1 MLVAHSEALA
11 RTQICATL
19 KKMKKLELERL
30 TLNDLL
36 SLIDYAYLK
45 PNGNVKEFLE
55 FLKVAQEHP
64 FRAICIPPSLIRKAI
79 KEGYNKKIVG
89 VIDFPFGYSTTLTKV
104 FALEELISLGVEE
117 VDIPLNFVWL
127 KSKDIKS
134 LEKELSLFRKV
145 GEGVI
150 LKGIIESPVLTKEE
164 IELGVKL
171 LIDAGFEFV
180 KTSSGFSGKLTTLEE
195 VNTIKKYAEN
205 KIKIKASG
213 GIRSLE
219 QVLKFI
225 SNGADLIGTS
235 YGLQIVSEFMQSKG
249 QKSKALDYVEAYI
262 DGSCLGN
269 PGPGGYAVI
278 LKEGDKETVL
288 VGGEPN
294 TTNNRMELMA
304 LISALSH
311 FKEPKKIKIYT
322 DSEYLVK
329 GATEW
334 LSKWKLHSF
343 KTSEGTPVK
352 NEDLWKEIDRLLSFH
367 DVTFEKVKAHSGIL
381 WNEKVDK
388 LAREQAQKWQKER
401 F

>member
-1 MLVAHSEALA
+1 M
-11 RTQICATL
+11 
-19 KKMKKLELERL
+19 
-30 TLNDLL
+30 
-36 SLIDYAYLK
+36 
-45 PNGNVKEFLE
+45 
-55 FLKVAQEHP
+55 
-64 FRAICIPPSLIRKAI
+64 
-79 KEGYNKKIVG
+79 
-89 VIDFPFGYSTTLTKV
+89 
-104 FALEELISLGVEE
+104 
-117 VDIPLNFVWL
+117 
-127 KSKDIKS
+127 
-134 LEKELSLFRKV
+134 
-145 GEGVI
+145 
-150 LKGIIESPVLTKEE
+150 
-164 IELGVKL
+164 
-171 LIDAGFEFV
+171 
-180 KTSSGFSGKLTTLEE
+180 
-195 VNTIKKYAEN
+195 
-205 KIKIKASG
+205 
-213 GIRSLE
+213 E

-278 LKEGDKETVL
+278 LKERDKETVL

-322 DSEYLVK
+322 DSEYLLK

-334 LSKWKLHSF
+334 LSKWKLHGF

-367 DVTFEKVKAHSGIL
+367 AVTFEKVKAHSGIL

-388 LAREQAQKWQKER
+388 LAREQAIKWEKER